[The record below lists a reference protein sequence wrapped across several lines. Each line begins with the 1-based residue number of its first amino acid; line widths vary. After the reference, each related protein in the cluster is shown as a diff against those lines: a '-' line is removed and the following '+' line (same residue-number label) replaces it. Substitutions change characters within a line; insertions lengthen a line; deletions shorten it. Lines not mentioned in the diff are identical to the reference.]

1 MNYQKIITDLEHHAR
16 ESAEFLASYPDP
28 DEMESEKAAHR
39 AMVCAVHALRELT
52 QERAAHDAMHE
63 TRSPAGQSPALAVDA
78 GFGGFGVWVPTA
90 DRVPA
95 NPEGFPRNDHVPC
108 LCAWLGENVGG
119 DMRILQWN
127 AYYKV
132 WDDAYGDDFF
142 CNAQEVTHW
151 MPLPPWPNIAN
162 EPRRYEH
169 QKS

>member
-1 MNYQKIITDLEHHAR
+1 MKPTNKNSAATQAVANGDL
-16 ESAEFLASYPDP
+16 
-28 DEMESEKAAHR
+28 
-39 AMVCAVHALRELT
+39 
-52 QERAAHDAMHE
+52 
-63 TRSPAGQSPALAVDA
+63 
-78 GFGGFGVWVPTA
+78 FGIWVPTA
-90 DRVPA
+90 ERVPA

-151 MPLPPWPNIAN
+151 MPLPPWPNTQSSATPN
-162 EPRRYEH
+162 NGH
-169 QKS
+169 